1 VGHPQIAAIARV
13 ANGSSMKV
21 DRSIGGE
28 VTGLTRGT
36 HDIRYDA
43 VHDEI
48 LLTAPQSDA
57 LLVFRG
63 DANGAAKPVRIIQG
77 EKTRCCSDRLDVD
90 PVHNEIFVPSGNAVL
105 VFDREANGNVPPIR
119 VLEGANTRI
128 GASGGTSTLAVDPVH
143 DILAVGT
150 SRRMPEQK
158 KSDATILFFK
168 RTDSGNVAP
177 MGEIYIPDLPR
188 PAFAGT
194 SYQGMD
200 GGQAITQ
207 MQMYPDKGW
216 ILATLP
222 AGDHSWELPDFH
234 PYIGIWSINDRGTVP
249 PRFKIGGPK
258 STLLRPRGVIFVP
271 RSKEI
276 VVVDMRQNALLS
288 YFMPEIF

>member
-13 ANGSSMKV
+13 ANGTSMKV
-21 DRSIGGE
+21 ERAIGGE

-48 LLTAPQSDA
+48 LLTAPQADS

-63 DANGAAKPVRIIQG
+63 NANGAEKPIRMIQG
-77 EKTRCCSDRLDVD
+77 DKTRCCSDRLDVD
-90 PVHNEIFVPSGNAVL
+90 PIHNEIFVPVGDAVI
-105 VFDREANGNVPPIR
+105 VFDRLANGNVAPMR
-119 VLEGANTRI
+119 VLEGPKTRLRET
-128 GASGGTSTLAVDPVH
+128 GGTSTLAVDPVN

-150 SRRMPEQK
+150 SRRYPDQK

-168 RTDSGNVAP
+168 RTDSGDVAP
-177 MGEIYIPDLPR
+177 YGEIYIPDLPR

-194 SYQGMD
+194 AWQGMD

-207 MQMYPDKGW
+207 MQMYPEKGW
-216 ILATLP
+216 VIAALP
-222 AGDHSWELPDFH
+222 GGDRSWEAEGFF
-234 PYIGIWSINDRGTVP
+234 PYIGVWSINDRGSVP
-249 PRFKIGGPK
+249 PRFKIGGPR
-258 STLLRPRGVIFVP
+258 STLLRPRGMIMVP
-271 RSKEI
+271 RSREV

-288 YFMPEIF
+288 YFMPELF